1 MTPLLEIKKLNIAFP
16 GHHAVRD
23 LNLTLQAKETLA
35 LVGESGCGKSATALA
50 LMRLLPPTAQVEGE
64 LRFGGQD
71 LLALSPREMRAL
83 RGNAI
88 SMIFQEPMT

>member
-35 LVGESGCGKSATALA
+35 LVGESG
-50 LMRLLPPTAQVEGE
+50 
-64 LRFGGQD
+64 
-71 LLALSPREMRAL
+71 
-83 RGNAI
+83 
-88 SMIFQEPMT
+88 